1 VQGIDPTVWEI
12 GLEVVKAII
21 GVVIPAITVALT
33 FSLRRLNQKL
43 QKKSLKDEIY
53 RQISMANE
61 VKTFK
66 AMNMGKKT
74 ETLLESM
81 QAFVVSNE
89 IAVSE
94 IELKLMVE
102 RALQSENNL
111 QMRFSMLDTRSE
123 E

>member
-1 VQGIDPTVWEI
+1 MQGIDPIVLEV
-12 GLEVVKAII
+12 GLEVVKAIV
-21 GVVIPAITVALT
+21 GVVIPALTVALT
-33 FSLRRLNQKL
+33 FYTRRLNQKL

-53 RQISMANE
+53 RQISLAKE
-61 VKTFK
+61 VQTFK
-66 AMNMGKKT
+66 AMNMGKKA

-81 QAFVVSNE
+81 QAFVISNE
-89 IAVSE
+89 IPVSD

-111 QMRFSMLDTRSE
+111 QMRFSMLDKRSE